1 MEKNCLVTQL
11 KSRTGN
17 TDLPVMG
24 FMKIKISSIAE
35 LNEDPWNIFTFK
47 PIKGK
52 SVTVKILGEGYMY
65 NSSQNRET
73 NTDGVK
79 SLTFMTTTPL
89 FFSNGDYEILIEKYT
104 VETIEIL
111 GDTSIR
117 SDNIHFDYKT
127 FENSNLNKLLI
138 KFIQT
143 DGIVKYPLNTSGSIK
158 NLPSTITILLIYGD
172 TEHPV
177 QLEDLA
183 PVAMNLNELNIFAMD
198 ASKGS
203 FDNLKFNK
211 VMDRFDI
218 AFCNFT
224 GNVKN
229 VPIAIDSS
237 VNYGFNVFYGNA
249 QEPIE
254 RMAKNATTVK
264 NVFYYVQEN
273 QAKVFWREDMSFN
286 NLPTPGFLYLTLDG
300 TGGVTVY
307 GDEARTNLLGSFN
320 GTTWSYPS

>member
-1 MEKNCLVTQL
+1 MKKNCLVTKL

-35 LNEDPWNIFTFK
+35 LNEDSWNVFTFN
-47 PIKGK
+47 PIEGK

-65 NSSQNRET
+65 SSSQKRET

-79 SLTFMTTTPL
+79 SLTFTTPTVL

-104 VETIEIL
+104 VAVIAID
-111 GDTSIR
+111 GNTSIR
-117 SDNIHFDYKT
+117 SDSIHFDYKT

-138 KFIQT
+138 KFLQT
-143 DGIVKYPLNTSGSIK
+143 DGIVKYPLNISGSIK
-158 NLPSTITILLIYGD
+158 NLPSTITIILIYGD
-172 TEHPV
+172 TEHPI

-183 PVAMNLNELNIFAMD
+183 PFAMNLNELNIYAKN
-198 ASKGS
+198 ASKGN
-203 FDNLKFNK
+203 FDEVKFNK
-211 VMDRFDI
+211 VMKQFDI
-218 AFCNFT
+218 SYCNFT
-224 GNVKN
+224 GNVEN
-229 VPIAIDSS
+229 VPIAINSN
-237 VNYGFNVFYGNA
+237 VNYGFNEFYGNVK
-249 QEPIE
+249 EPIE

-264 NVFYYVQEN
+264 NVFYYVQRN
-273 QAKVFWREDMSFN
+273 KAKIFWRDMSFN
-286 NLPTPGFLYLTLDG
+286 DLPTPGFLYLTLDG

-307 GDEARTNLLGSFN
+307 SNEERTNLLGSFD